1 MARSSRHRVDLDD
14 VDFAML
20 EALEEKVGL
29 NRSEIVRRLVRTAFG
44 SGPFLTAENS
54 QTIVSLSHQM
64 RRAGGNLFSLLDA
77 LRQGFAVSDTD
88 AEAVWQELHARVT
101 AIDAALTAMTE
112 SHGLK
117 LRRAVRL
124 PETET

>member
-14 VDFAML
+14 ADFAML
-20 EALEEKVGL
+20 EALEERIGL

-77 LRQGFAVSDTD
+77 LREGFAVSDRD
-88 AEAVWQELHARVT
+88 AEAVWQELHGRV
-101 AIDAALTAMTE
+101 AEVDAMLTAMTE

-117 LRRAVRL
+117 LRRSLRL
-124 PETET
+124 PETIL